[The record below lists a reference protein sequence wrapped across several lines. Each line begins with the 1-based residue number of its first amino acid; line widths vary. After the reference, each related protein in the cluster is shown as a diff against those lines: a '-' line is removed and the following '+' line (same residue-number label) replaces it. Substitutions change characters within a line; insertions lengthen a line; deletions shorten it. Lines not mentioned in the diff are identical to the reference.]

1 MYISNETNS
10 AGKNCKTKKKIK
22 NKNTLLRMVVIWFES
37 PRDDATPGS
46 FFISSQISGSE
57 RKQYQTTEG
66 RECWVVSIGL
76 GSSP

>member
-1 MYISNETNS
+1 MRLIQQERT
-10 AGKNCKTKKKIK
+10 ARRKKK
-22 NKNTLLRMVVIWFES
+22 KNTLLGMVVIWFKS

-66 RECWVVSIGL
+66 SERWVVSIGL

>member
-1 MYISNETNS
+1 MYVSNETNS
-10 AGKNCKTKKKIK
+10 AGKNCKTKKK
-22 NKNTLLRMVVIWFES
+22 KNTLLGMVVIWFKS

-66 RECWVVSIGL
+66 SERWVVSIGL